1 MPTEATFFLAGLF
14 IIAAATGWAFA
25 RYSSHGELDS
35 IPDTINA
42 DYLRG
47 LNLVLNR
54 QTEEA
59 LELFVEM
66 AKIDEDALETH
77 FALGHLFRRRGE
89 VDKAIRVHQ
98 NLLARPGLDPEQ
110 RDQALFSLGQDFL
123 SAGLFDRAE
132 TLFSELDKSPT
143 LGEAALRNLVD
154 IYEREQEWDKAIE
167 THRELEMLTEEKSIE
182 VAHYHC
188 ELAEQARLSGDLG
201 LARQHLKGSVR
212 TTSGAFRASLIR
224 AAICQEENDYLEAA
238 QLYEQ
243 ILASDPRLMV
253 EVLPELLSCYHKNNR
268 ETEFE
273 SYLKNIINKNPEL
286 DNIIAY
292 AAILTDINESKVV
305 DSCVQSFIINHG
317 VLSSFIGIN
326 DSSSKSKQ
334 LSEND
339 INRITDGLKTLA
351 DLTPRYRC
359 TICGYRSEKLLWHCP
374 SCKTWESVRPVHDF
388 KLQNLIH

>member
-1 MPTEATFFLAGLF
+1 M
-14 IIAAATGWAFA
+14 
-25 RYSSHGELDS
+25 
-35 IPDTINA
+35 
-42 DYLRG
+42 
-47 LNLVLNR
+47 
-54 QTEEA
+54 
-59 LELFVEM
+59 
-66 AKIDEDALETH
+66 
-77 FALGHLFRRRGE
+77 
-89 VDKAIRVHQ
+89 
-98 NLLARPGLDPEQ
+98 
-110 RDQALFSLGQDFL
+110 
-123 SAGLFDRAE
+123 FDRAE

-273 SYLKNIINKNPEL
+273 SYLKNIINE
-286 DNIIAY
+286 
-292 AAILTDINESKVV
+292 KVL
-305 DSCVQSFIINHG
+305 QMLLQAKIF
-317 VLSSFIGIN
+317 
-326 DSSSKSKQ
+326 
-334 LSEND
+334 
-339 INRITDGLKTLA
+339 LK
-351 DLTPRYRC
+351 
-359 TICGYRSEKLLWHCP
+359 
-374 SCKTWESVRPVHDF
+374 
-388 KLQNLIH
+388 